1 MSGVLDYLVAYRSL
15 LDLVLTN
22 AVLAWSQYVVLRAGV
37 FSIATAGLA
46 SIGGY
51 LAAITVVSWGWPAP
65 LGLVLAVAASTATAL
80 LLALP
85 LARLRGVF
93 QAIATLAF
101 VQLVLSAAQ
110 NATGLTNGALGING
124 IPRWATTPVLL
135 AGVAACLYVLLC
147 LDRSWLGRAF
157 DTIRQDETVAV
168 SLGIDVKRTHLVAFG
183 LSGALAGL
191 GGGLDAYH
199 GYSIT
204 PDAFGFRLL
213 VACLTFV
220 VLGGRVSPWGPLV
233 GAAILTALP
242 EVARP
247 FRDYALFVHGALLV
261 AAITWLPDGVVDTL
275 RRRARLRALAQPAG
289 VGHAAPAA

>member
-1 MSGVLDYLVAYRSL
+1 MMNYLAAYRSL
-15 LDLVLTN
+15 LDLVLIN
-22 AVLAWSQYVVLRAGV
+22 ALLAFSQYVVLRAGV

-46 SIGGY
+46 SIGAY
-51 LAAITVVSWGWPAP
+51 TAANAVVSWGWPAP
-65 LGLVLAVAASTATAL
+65 LGLLSAMLLATAAAL
-80 LLALP
+80 LIAVP

-101 VQLVLSAAQ
+101 VQLVLSVTQ
-110 NATGLTNGALGING
+110 NATSLTGGALGMNG
-124 IPRWATTPVLL
+124 IPRWATTPILL
-135 AGVAACLYVLLC
+135 GAVTVALYGLWRLG
-147 LDRSWLGRAF
+147 RSWIGRAF

-168 SLGIDVKRTHLVAFG
+168 SLGIDVSRTHLLAFG

-220 VLGGRVSPWGPLV
+220 VLGGRVSPWGPLI
-233 GAAILTALP
+233 GAAILTVLP

-247 FRDYALFVHGALLV
+247 FRDYALLVHGALLILT
-261 AAITWLPDGVVDTL
+261 ITYLPDGVADTIGRRIRDRRL
-275 RRRARLRALAQPAG
+275 RRPGLA
-289 VGHAAPAA
+289 HAAPVA

>member
-1 MSGVLDYLVAYRSL
+1 MIDYLTAYRSL
-15 LDLVLTN
+15 LDLVLIN
-22 AVLAWSQYVVLRAGV
+22 ALLAFSQYVVLRAGV

-46 SIGGY
+46 AIGAY
-51 LAAITVVSWGWPAP
+51 TAANAVVSLGWPAP
-65 LGLVLAVAASTATAL
+65 LGLLAGTAL
-80 LLALP
+80 ATTAALLVAVP

-101 VQLVLSAAQ
+101 VQLVLSVTQ
-110 NATGLTNGALGING
+110 NATALTGGALGMNG
-124 IPRWATTPVLL
+124 IPRWATTPILL
-135 AGVAACLYVLLC
+135 AAAAGSLYVLWC
-147 LDRSWLGRAF
+147 LGRSWIGRAF

-168 SLGIDVKRTHLVAFG
+168 SLGIDVSRMHLLAFG

-191 GGGLDAYH
+191 GGALDAYH

-233 GAAILTALP
+233 GAAVLTVLP

-247 FRDYALFVHGALLV
+247 FRDYALLVHGALLILT
-261 AAITWLPDGVVDTL
+261 ITYLPDGIADTVGRRFRSRRL
-275 RRRARLRALAQPAG
+275 RRPELAD
-289 VGHAAPAA
+289 AAPVT

>member
-1 MSGVLDYLVAYRSL
+1 MIDMLLAYRSL
-15 LDLVLTN
+15 LDLVLLN
-22 AVLAWSQYVVLRAGV
+22 ALLAFSQYIVLRAGV
-37 FSIATAGLA
+37 FSIATAGLTA
-46 SIGGY
+46 IGAY
-51 LAAITVVSWGWPAP
+51 TAANAVQAWAWPAG
-65 LGLVLAVAASTATAL
+65 LGLLAGVALATSAAL
-80 LLALP
+80 LIAMP

-101 VQLVLSAAQ
+101 VQLVLSVTQ
-110 NATGLTNGALGING
+110 NATALTGGALGMNG
-124 IPRWATTPVLL
+124 IPRWATTPLL
-135 AGVAACLYVLLC
+135 LTALAAVLYVMISLG
-147 LDRSWLGRAF
+147 RSWIGRAF

-168 SLGIDVKRTHLVAFG
+168 SLGIDVQAMHLLAFG

-191 GGGLDAYH
+191 AGALDAYH

-247 FRDYALFVHGALLV
+247 FRDYALLVHGTLLI
-261 AAITWLPDGVVDTL
+261 AAITWLPDGVVDTVRSWVRTRSL
-275 RRRARLRALAQPAG
+275 RQPAPP
-289 VGHAAPAA
+289 VSLAAPAA

>member
-1 MSGVLDYLVAYRSL
+1 MMNYLAAYRSL
-15 LDLVLTN
+15 LDLVLIN
-22 AVLAWSQYVVLRAGV
+22 ALLAFSQYVVLRAGV

-46 SIGGY
+46 SIGAY
-51 LAAITVVSWGWPAP
+51 TAANAVVSWGWPAP
-65 LGLVLAVAASTATAL
+65 LGLLSAMLLATAAAL
-80 LLALP
+80 LIAVP

-101 VQLVLSAAQ
+101 VQLVLSVTQ
-110 NATGLTNGALGING
+110 NATSLTGGALGMNG
-124 IPRWATTPVLL
+124 IPRWATTPILL
-135 AGVAACLYVLLC
+135 GAVTVALYGLRCLG
-147 LDRSWLGRAF
+147 RSWIGRAF

-168 SLGIDVKRTHLVAFG
+168 SLGIDVSRTHLLAFG

-220 VLGGRVSPWGPLV
+220 VLGGRVSPWGPLI
-233 GAAILTALP
+233 GAAILTVLP

-247 FRDYALFVHGALLV
+247 FRDYALLVHGALLILT
-261 AAITWLPDGVVDTL
+261 ITYLPDGVADTIGRRIRDRRL
-275 RRRARLRALAQPAG
+275 RRPGLA
-289 VGHAAPAA
+289 HAAPVA

>member
-1 MSGVLDYLVAYRSL
+1 MMNYLAAYRSL
-15 LDLVLTN
+15 LDLVLIN
-22 AVLAWSQYVVLRAGV
+22 ALLAFSQYVVLRAGV

-46 SIGGY
+46 SIGAY
-51 LAAITVVSWGWPAP
+51 TAANAVVSWGWPAP
-65 LGLVLAVAASTATAL
+65 LGLLSAMLLATAAAL
-80 LLALP
+80 LIAAP

-101 VQLVLSAAQ
+101 VQLVLSVTQ
-110 NATGLTNGALGING
+110 NATSLTGGALGMNG
-124 IPRWATTPVLL
+124 IPRWATTPILL
-135 AGVAACLYVLLC
+135 GAVTVALYGLWRLG
-147 LDRSWLGRAF
+147 RSWVGRAF

-168 SLGIDVKRTHLVAFG
+168 SLGIDVARTHLLAFG

-233 GAAILTALP
+233 GAAILTVLP

-247 FRDYALFVHGALLV
+247 FRDYALLVHGALLILT
-261 AAITWLPDGVVDTL
+261 ITYLPDGVADTIGRRIRDRRL
-275 RRRARLRALAQPAG
+275 RRPGLA
-289 VGHAAPAA
+289 HAAPVA

>member
-1 MSGVLDYLVAYRSL
+1 MTDYLVAYRSL
-15 LDLVLTN
+15 LDLVLIN
-22 AVLAWSQYVVLRAGV
+22 ALLAFSQYVVLRAGV

-46 SIGGY
+46 AIGAY
-51 LAAITVVSWGWPAP
+51 TAANAVVSWGWPAP
-65 LGLVLAVAASTATAL
+65 LGLLAAMLLATAAAL
-80 LLALP
+80 LIAVP

-101 VQLVLSAAQ
+101 VQLVLSVTQ
-110 NATGLTNGALGING
+110 NATALTGGALGMNG
-124 IPRWATTPVLL
+124 IPRWATTPTLL
-135 AGVAACLYVLLC
+135 AAVAAGLYGLWCLG
-147 LDRSWLGRAF
+147 RSWVGRAF

-168 SLGIDVKRTHLVAFG
+168 SLGIDVSRMHLLAFG

-233 GAAILTALP
+233 GAAVLTILP

-247 FRDYALFVHGALLV
+247 FRDYALLVHGALLIL
-261 AAITWLPDGVVDTL
+261 AITYLPDGVADTIGRRLRDRRL
-275 RRRARLRALAQPAG
+275 RRPELA
-289 VGHAAPAA
+289 HAAPVA

>member
-1 MSGVLDYLVAYRSL
+1 MIDYLVAYRSL
-15 LDLVLTN
+15 LDLVLIN
-22 AVLAWSQYVVLRAGV
+22 ALLAFSQYAVLRAGV

-46 SIGGY
+46 SIGAY
-51 LAAITVVSWGWPAP
+51 TAANAVVSWGWPAP
-65 LGLVLAVAASTATAL
+65 LGLLAATVLATAAAL
-80 LLALP
+80 LIAVP

-101 VQLVLSAAQ
+101 VQLVLSVTQ
-110 NATGLTNGALGING
+110 NATSLTGGALGMNG
-124 IPRWATTPVLL
+124 IPRGATTPILL
-135 AGVAACLYVLLC
+135 GAVGVALYGMWCLG
-147 LDRSWLGRAF
+147 RSWVGRAF

-168 SLGIDVKRTHLVAFG
+168 SLGIDVSRTHLLAFA

-233 GAAILTALP
+233 GAAILTVLP

-247 FRDYALFVHGALLV
+247 FRDYALLVHGALLIV
-261 AAITWLPDGVVDTL
+261 TITYLPDGVADTIGRRLRGRRL
-275 RRRARLRALAQPAG
+275 RRPELA
-289 VGHAAPAA
+289 HAAPVA

>member
-1 MSGVLDYLVAYRSL
+1 MIDWLTAYRSL
-15 LDLVLTN
+15 LDLVLIN
-22 AVLAWSQYVVLRAGV
+22 AVLAFSQYVVLRAGV
-37 FSIATAGLA
+37 FSIATAGFA
-46 SIGGY
+46 SIGAY
-51 LAAITVVSWGWPAP
+51 VAANAVMTWAWPAP
-65 LGLVLAVAASTATAL
+65 LGLVAAVVAATAASVL
-80 LLALP
+80 VALP

-101 VQLVLSAAQ
+101 VQIVLSIAQ
-110 NATGLTNGALGING
+110 NATALTGGALGMNG
-124 IPRWATTPVLL
+124 IPKWATTPVLL
-135 AGVAACLYVLLC
+135 AITAAALYMLTCLG
-147 LDRSWLGRAF
+147 RSWIGRAF

-168 SLGIDVKRTHLVAFG
+168 SLGIDVSRLHVLAFA

-233 GAAILTALP
+233 GAAVLTALP

-247 FRDYALFVHGALLV
+247 FRDYALLVHGALLIT
-261 AAITWLPDGVVDTL
+261 AITYLPDGMVDTL
-275 RRRARLRALAQPAG
+275 ARRVRARATRLPAP
-289 VGHAAPAA
+289 VSHAAPVA

>member
-1 MSGVLDYLVAYRSL
+1 MMDYLAAYRSL
-15 LDLVLTN
+15 LDLVLIN
-22 AVLAWSQYVVLRAGV
+22 ALLAFSQYVVLRAGV

-46 SIGGY
+46 SIGAY
-51 LAAITVVSWGWPAP
+51 TAANAVVSWGWPAP
-65 LGLVLAVAASTATAL
+65 LGLLSAMLLATAAAL
-80 LLALP
+80 LIAAP

-101 VQLVLSAAQ
+101 VQLVLSVTQ
-110 NATGLTNGALGING
+110 NATSLTGGALGMNG
-124 IPRWATTPVLL
+124 IPRWATTPILL
-135 AGVAACLYVLLC
+135 GAVTVALYSLWRLG
-147 LDRSWLGRAF
+147 RSWIGRAF

-168 SLGIDVKRTHLVAFG
+168 SLGIDVSRTHLLAFG

-233 GAAILTALP
+233 GAAILTVLP

-247 FRDYALFVHGALLV
+247 FRDYALLVHGALLILT
-261 AAITWLPDGVVDTL
+261 ITYLPDGVADTMGRHLRNRRL
-275 RRRARLRALAQPAG
+275 RRPGL
-289 VGHAAPAA
+289 VHAAPVA

>member
-1 MSGVLDYLVAYRSL
+1 MIDYLVAYRSL
-15 LDLVLTN
+15 LDLVLIN
-22 AVLAWSQYVVLRAGV
+22 ALLAFSQYVVLRAGV

-46 SIGGY
+46 SIGAY
-51 LAAITVVSWGWPAP
+51 TAANAVVTWGWPAP
-65 LGLVLAVAASTATAL
+65 LGLLAATTLATAAAL
-80 LLALP
+80 LIAVP

-101 VQLVLSAAQ
+101 VQLVLSVTQ
-110 NATGLTNGALGING
+110 NATSLTGGALGMNG
-124 IPRWATTPVLL
+124 IPRWANTPILL
-135 AGVAACLYVLLC
+135 GATGAALYLLWS
-147 LDRSWLGRAF
+147 LGRSWVGRAF

-168 SLGIDVKRTHLVAFG
+168 SLGIDVSRTHLLAFG

-233 GAAILTALP
+233 GAAILTVLP

-247 FRDYALFVHGALLV
+247 FRDYALLVHGALLILT
-261 AAITWLPDGVVDTL
+261 ITYLPDGVADTIGRRIRNRRL
-275 RRRARLRALAQPAG
+275 RRPELA
-289 VGHAAPAA
+289 HAAPVA

>member
-1 MSGVLDYLVAYRSL
+1 MIDILTAYRSL
-15 LDLVLTN
+15 LDLVLLN
-22 AVLAWSQYVVLRAGV
+22 ALLAFSQYVVLRAGV
-37 FSIATAGLA
+37 FSVATAGLA
-46 SIGGY
+46 AIGAY
-51 LAAITVVSWGWPAP
+51 TAANAVVAWGWPAP
-65 LGLVLAVAASTATAL
+65 LGLLAATLLATLAAVLI
-80 LLALP
+80 ALP

-101 VQLVLSAAQ
+101 VQLVLSVTQ
-110 NATGLTNGALGING
+110 NAASLTGGALGMNG
-124 IPRWATTPVLL
+124 IPRWANTPILL
-135 AGVAACLYVLLC
+135 GAVGAVLYVLWRLG
-147 LDRSWLGRAF
+147 RSWVGRAF

-168 SLGIDVKRTHLVAFG
+168 SLGIDVSRTHLLAFG

-233 GAAILTALP
+233 GAAVLTALP

-247 FRDYALFVHGALLV
+247 FRDYALLVHGALLIV
-261 AAITWLPDGVVDTL
+261 VITYLPDGIVDTIARRVRHGRL
-275 RRRARLRALAQPAG
+275 RRPEVA
-289 VGHAAPAA
+289 HAAPVA

>member
-1 MSGVLDYLVAYRSL
+1 MIDWLTAYRSL
-15 LDLVLTN
+15 LDLVLIN
-22 AVLAWSQYVVLRAGV
+22 ALLAFSQYVVLRAGV

-46 SIGGY
+46 AIGAY
-51 LAAITVVSWGWPAP
+51 TAANAVVHWGWPAP
-65 LGLVLAVAASTATAL
+65 LGLAAGVGLATAASL
-80 LLALP
+80 LIAVP

-101 VQLVLSAAQ
+101 VQLVLSVTQ
-110 NATGLTNGALGING
+110 NATGITGGALGMNG
-124 IPRWATTPVLL
+124 IPRWATTPILL
-135 AGVAACLYVLLC
+135 AAVGGALYVLWSLG
-147 LDRSWLGRAF
+147 RSWLGRAF

-168 SLGIDVKRTHLVAFG
+168 SLGIDVSRTHLLAFG

-213 VACLTFV
+213 VACLGFV

-233 GAAILTALP
+233 GAAILTVLP

-247 FRDYALFVHGALLV
+247 FKDYALLVHGALLI
-261 AAITWLPDGVVDTL
+261 AAITWLPDGVVDTARRRLAL
-275 RRRARLRALAQPAG
+275 RRLRRPEMA
-289 VGHAAPAA
+289 HAAPVA

>member
-1 MSGVLDYLVAYRSL
+1 MIDYLLAYQSL
-15 LDLVLTN
+15 LDLVLVN
-22 AVLAWSQYVVLRAGV
+22 ALLASSQYVVLRAGV
-37 FSIATAGLA
+37 FSVATAGLA
-46 SIGGY
+46 AVGAY
-51 LAAITVVSWGWPAP
+51 TAASAVVAWGWPAP
-65 LGLVLAVAASTATAL
+65 LGLLAAVAAATGAAL

-101 VQLVLSAAQ
+101 VQLVLSVMQ
-110 NATGLTNGALGING
+110 NATALTGGALGING
-124 IPRWATTPVLL
+124 IPRWAGTPVLL
-135 AGVAACLYVLLC
+135 AAVAGALHVLTCLG
-147 LDRSWLGRAF
+147 RSWIGQAF
-157 DTIRQDETVAV
+157 DAIRQDETVAV
-168 SLGIDVKRTHLVAFG
+168 SLGINVGRVHLLAFG

-199 GYSIT
+199 GYSVT

-220 VLGGRVSPWGPLV
+220 VLGGRVSPWGPLA
-233 GAAILTALP
+233 GAAILTVLP

-247 FRDYALFVHGALLV
+247 FRDYALLVHGALLI

-275 RRRARLRALAQPAG
+275 RRRLRARILQQPAP
-289 VGHAAPAA
+289 ADADAPAAA

>member
-1 MSGVLDYLVAYRSL
+1 MIDYLVAYRSL
-15 LDLVLTN
+15 LDLVLINTI
-22 AVLAWSQYVVLRAGV
+22 LAFSQYVVLRAGV
-37 FSIATAGLA
+37 FSIATAGF
-46 SIGGY
+46 
-51 LAAITVVSWGWPAP
+51 AAIGAYVAANAVLAWGWPAP
-65 LGLVLAVAASTATAL
+65 LGLLAAVALGTGAGL

-101 VQLVLSAAQ
+101 VQLVLSVTQ
-110 NATGLTNGALGING
+110 NATTLTGGALGING
-124 IPRWATTPVLL
+124 IPRWATTPILL
-135 AGVAACLYVLLC
+135 IAAGGAFYMLWSLG
-147 LDRSWLGRAF
+147 RSWIGQAF

-168 SLGIDVKRTHLVAFG
+168 SLGIDVSRAHLLAFA

-220 VLGGRVSPWGPLV
+220 VLGGRVSPLGPLV

-242 EVARP
+242 EIARP
-247 FRDYALFVHGALLV
+247 FRDYALLVHGCLLI
-261 AAITWLPDGVVDTL
+261 AAITWLPDGVVDTVA
-275 RRRARLRALAQPAG
+275 RRLRARTLRQPILAQTD
-289 VGHAAPAA
+289 AAPVA

>member
-1 MSGVLDYLVAYRSL
+1 MMDYLLAYRSL
-15 LDLVLTN
+15 LDLVLLN
-22 AVLAWSQYVVLRAGV
+22 AVLAFSQYVVLRAGV

-46 SIGGY
+46 AIGAY
-51 LAAITVVSWGWPAP
+51 TAANAVQSWGWPAP
-65 LGLVLAVAASTATAL
+65 LGLLAGMTSATAAAML
-80 LLALP
+80 IALP

-101 VQLVLSAAQ
+101 VQLVLSVTQ
-110 NATGLTNGALGING
+110 NATALTGGALGMNG

-135 AGVAACLYVLLC
+135 GCVAVVMYLLIS
-147 LDRSWLGRAF
+147 LGRSWIGRAF

-168 SLGIDVKRTHLVAFG
+168 SLGIDVQRLHLLAFA

-191 GGGLDAYH
+191 GGALDAYH

-204 PDAFGFRLL
+204 PDAFGFRVL

-233 GAAILTALP
+233 GAAILTVLP

-247 FRDYALFVHGALLV
+247 FRDYALLVHGALLI
-261 AAITWLPDGVVDTL
+261 AAITHLPDGVVDTVA
-275 RRRARLRALAQPAG
+275 RRLRARTLRQQAAP
-289 VGHAAPAA
+289 VPHAAPAA

>member
-1 MSGVLDYLVAYRSL
+1 MMDYLLAYRSL
-15 LDLVLTN
+15 LDLMLIN
-22 AVLAWSQYVVLRAGV
+22 AVLAFSQYVVLRAGV

-46 SIGGY
+46 SIGAY
-51 LAAITVVSWGWPAP
+51 VAANAVVAWGWPAP
-65 LGLVLAVAASTATAL
+65 LGLLAAVAASTLAAIVV
-80 LLALP
+80 ALP

-101 VQLVLSAAQ
+101 VQLVLSVTQ
-110 NATGLTNGALGING
+110 NATSLTGGALGMNG
-124 IPRWATTPVLL
+124 IPRWATTPILL
-135 AGVAACLYVLLC
+135 AAVAGALYVLSC
-147 LDRSWLGRAF
+147 LSRSWIGSAF

-168 SLGIDVKRTHLVAFG
+168 SLGIDVSRMHLVAFA
-183 LSGALAGL
+183 LSGTLGGL
-191 GGGLDAYH
+191 GGALDGYH

-233 GAAILTALP
+233 GAAVLTALP

-247 FRDYALFVHGALLV
+247 FRDYALLVHGALLI
-261 AAITWLPDGVVDTL
+261 AAITYLPDGIVETVAHRL
-275 RRRARLRALAQPAG
+275 RRRALRRSLLVP
-289 VGHAAPAA
+289 HAAPVA